1 MYVYLCK
8 IIIIKKTIDDTAL
21 KLLTVAS
28 QGFWQQILEHFKSMS
43 QMLPSFLA
51 NEKFDFLPNE
61 NFVFLCK

>member
-21 KLLTVAS
+21 KLLTVAP
-28 QGFWQQILEHFKSMS
+28 QGFWQQILEDFKSMS